1 MSSTVEFFVEAI
13 AKDRTGKSVY
23 VGFVVTGGPIRVGDK
38 FVSMYEIPRTL
49 EDIQLGR
56 RRTFPENVRDI
67 SVGVDAIDANRRR
80 VQALPEGVTGALY
93 LAGEDVAFIGARTYL
108 LTSG

>member
-13 AKDRTGKSVY
+13 AKDRAGQPVY
-23 VGFVVTGGPIRVGDK
+23 VGFVVTGGPICVGDK

-49 EDIQLGR
+49 KDIQLER
-56 RRTFPENVRDI
+56 RRTSPENFRDI
-67 SVGVDAIDANRRR
+67 SICVDAIDAYRRR
-80 VQALPEGVTGALY
+80 VQALPDGVTGALY
-93 LAGEDVAFIGARTYL
+93 LTGEDVGLIGVRTYL